1 MVSRTGKEAE
11 EKKGM
16 SRIHEGPI
24 LTGTSENTK
33 CLPYLSICIIEGT
46 RTLVHC

>member
-11 EKKGM
+11 EEKAM
-16 SRIHEGPI
+16 SRVHEGPI
-24 LTGTSENTK
+24 LTGTSENTNY
-33 CLPYLSICIIEGT
+33 LPFLSICIIEGT